1 MTVSTE
7 TARSGPYLGN
17 GVTVSFA
24 YSFRILDE
32 AHLRVTTVDSA
43 GRETVLT
50 LETDYSVTGVGDA
63 AGGSVILAAPLASG
77 AQLVITRELPATQE
91 TDLENQG
98 AFFAQTIEDALDKL
112 TMLVQEGAE
121 VDSRTLTLPIT
132 STGVSASLPG
142 VAPNNVIG
150 WNAAGT
156 ALENKVP
163 NDGAVL
169 PAALANLDTAE
180 INQLANVD
188 DTTIS
193 AAQWGYLG
201 GLSAAPL
208 EPNAPATVTDLTAT
222 NITAAEQ
229 LIAQGS
235 LTAAEQLVLSG
246 ALTPAQITADQNDY
260 DPTGL
265 ATASCLRLFTDD
277 TRTVTGLAGGAE
289 GRMIAIQNLG
299 LTDLILEHESTSS
312 KAANRFSLAGAA
324 SVTLSAGE
332 SLLLRYDSV
341 QSTWRGVNQSAPQP
355 PIFAP
360 LPTVSLGVGQFAR
373 IISGLG
379 GAWELSSGGTW
390 AYFGLLATSGGAI
403 DTHFAGVAAGGTQVG
418 APIPNTFYRGF
429 EWRIA

>member
-17 GVTVSFA
+17 GVAVSFA

-50 LETDYSVTGVGDA
+50 LETDYSVAGVGDA

-121 VDSRTLTLPIT
+121 VDSRTLILPIT

-163 NDGAVL
+163 NDGTVL
-169 PAALANLDTAE
+169 PALLSSLRTDE
-180 INQLANVD
+180 IAQLLNIDGA
-188 DTTIS
+188 TIS
-193 AAQWGYLG
+193 AAQWGFLG
-201 GLSAAPL
+201 DLLAAPA
-208 EPNAPATVTDLTAT
+208 EADLSNVAAGSV
-222 NITAAEQ
+222 TAA
-229 LIAQGS
+229 LLGTNAVTTSKIAPGNID
-235 LTAAEQLVLSG
+235 LSK
-246 ALTPAQITADQNDY
+246 L
-260 DPTGL
+260 
-265 ATASCLRLFTDD
+265 S
-277 TRTVTGLAGGAE
+277 
-289 GRMIAIQNLG
+289 
-299 LTDLILEHESTSS
+299 
-312 KAANRFSLAGAA
+312 NR
-324 SVTLSAGE
+324 SAGE
-332 SLLLRYDSV
+332 VISYDAA
-341 QSTWRGVNQSAPQP
+341 GAPAAIAAGTTGQVLTANTGAAP
-355 PIFAP
+355 SFQTITAGAP
-360 LPTVSLGVGQFAR
+360 LPTGIPGVGEFRNVLTA
-373 IISGLG
+373 LG
-379 GAWELSSGGTW
+379 AAWSLPSGGTW
-390 AYFGLLATSGGAI
+390 AYSGFRVTSGGTF
-403 DTHFAGVAAGGTQVG
+403 DTNVSGVAAGSTLVG
-418 APIPNTFYRGF
+418 QAVGNARWRGF
-429 EWRIA
+429 EWRVV